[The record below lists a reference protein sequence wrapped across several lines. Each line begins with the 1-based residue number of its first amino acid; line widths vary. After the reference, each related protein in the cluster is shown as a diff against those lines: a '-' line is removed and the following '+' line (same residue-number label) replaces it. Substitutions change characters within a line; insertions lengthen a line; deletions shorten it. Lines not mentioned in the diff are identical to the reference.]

1 MYVEYE
7 NIFFYIIFVKK
18 NLFVYFLKGNKKNN
32 MKYGIGRGKC
42 IGNNIGVIKIKL
54 YCFDMF
60 CFE

>member
-18 NLFVYFLKGNKKNN
+18 NLFVYFLKGNKKK
-32 MKYGIGRGKC
+32 MKYGIDRGKC

>member
-1 MYVEYE
+1 
-7 NIFFYIIFVKK
+7 
-18 NLFVYFLKGNKKNN
+18 

-60 CFE
+60 CFEKIKCIVKYLNNI